1 MTRIELWLKGK
12 LVKPSECI
20 GCSIS
25 GCHSHGIREFDCGF
39 FCKKHFIGAP
49 ECSVKGCYNPA
60 IVDPK
65 YDSEGRCRCHE
76 FDYEPILEIYGQS
89 EMANAENW
97 ATEKL
102 HGTDELRKLLDKA
115 IKKYGIHSPTPRKNW
130 FPVR

>member
-49 ECSVKGCYNPA
+49 ECAIKGCCNPS
-60 IVDPK
+60 IVDTR
-65 YDSEGRCRCHE
+65 YDSKGRCRVHE
-76 FDYEPILEIYGQS
+76 FDYTPALEIYGQS
-89 EMANAENW
+89 EIANAERW
-97 ATEKL
+97 ATG
-102 HGTDELRKLLDKA
+102 HFRGTSVLGKSLSMA
-115 IKKYGIHSPTPRKNW
+115 IKKHGIYSPTPRKNW